1 MPSCNNYRLTW
12 VSLTPDVGYLF
23 TAVPAKCS
31 CCSLFW
37 MRGISSK
44 GIMLW
49 SHLNLYFVVVTP
61 NVMVCGNGAF
71 GSFRSCNE
79 GGTLKVGFRALI
91 WGDQRA
97 YFPPSRV
104 PHEVTMG
111 WQLFASQEES
121 SHQVPILSAPWS
133 WISQPLELWE
143 IHVCCFVI
151 AAWAKVF
158 CVYMFYQLAVPL
170 LGIYL
175 EKTRILKDTCTPV
188 FIAALFQ

>member
-61 NVMVCGNGAF
+61 NVMVRGNGAF

-79 GGTLKVGFRALI
+79 GGTLKVG
-91 WGDQRA
+91 
-97 YFPPSRV
+97 
-104 PHEVTMG
+104 
-111 WQLFASQEES
+111 
-121 SHQVPILSAPWS
+121 
-133 WISQPLELWE
+133 LELLYE
-143 IHVCCFVI
+143 ETRELTFCPPVCHMRSQWDDSCLQ
-151 AAWAKVF
+151 ARRKALTRYQF
-158 CVYMFYQLAVPL
+158 CQHLDLGFPNLWNCEKYMSVVL
-170 LGIYL
+170 L
-175 EKTRILKDTCTPV
+175 
-188 FIAALFQ
+188 